1 MLVQSL
7 TFVALLVGQTLAQVN
22 PGSLVRRQGQGFIP
36 TTILGCPAGW
46 PSCGTICYL
55 PSRGDTCCPD
65 GTYACPGGS
74 FCLVAPYCCDNG
86 LDPQSCAQQY
96 GVTLPA
102 GYSSGATQPPA
113 GYSSGATQPPAEY
126 SSGATQPPAA
136 TPSGTP
142 TGGASALPTITPP
155 PAAYQSTT
163 TAVVPTTPTVPTSSK
178 PLLTGGA
185 SSQNILGGAA
195 ALAGVVGLLG
205 NIF

>member
-7 TFVALLVGQTLAQVN
+7 TFVALLVGQTLAQDDGFTHLN
-22 PGSLVRRQGQGFIP
+22 PGSLVRRQGQGFVP
-36 TTILGCPAGW
+36 GTTPGCPADW
-46 PSCGTICYL
+46 PYCGTSGICYL
-55 PSRGDTCCPD
+55 PSRGDTCCPG

-74 FCLVAPYCCDNG
+74 FCLVAPYCCPNG
-86 LDPQSCAQQY
+86 LDPQSCAQQH

-102 GYSSGATQPPA
+102 G
-113 GYSSGATQPPAEY
+113 Y

-155 PAAYQSTT
+155 PAAYQNTT

-178 PLLTGGA
+178 PLFTGGA

-205 NIF
+205 NIL